1 MNLSDFMHKELMLI
15 DLLSDTKE
23 DIIKEL
29 ICPIIKTGFTDS
41 EEPLYKAILD
51 REALGST
58 AIGKGVAI
66 PHAETTSVKEKII
79 VFGRSKKGID
89 FNAIDGKPVHLF
101 FMIISPHREISPHL
115 KILARIFR
123 FLKDKTF
130 RDALMNAKSS
140 EDIMELIA
148 MEEKP
153 SSERSNVNEEINQ
166 ERRKYP
172 RYPIAI
178 SVELRLQDDSV
189 KHLIGYYGY
198 TKNIGLG
205 GIYVKI
211 PRHKNVEYPRMEEKT
226 KLQVKIP
233 VLDIQKY
240 LELNGE
246 IAWCLQKEEDCNI
259 GVQFI
264 SNNEEIKA
272 CLSRFVESVK

>member
-198 TKNIGLG
+198 TKNISLG

-264 SNNEEIKA
+264 SNDDEIRA

>member
-1 MNLSDFMHKELMLI
+1 MNLSDFMHKDLILI

-23 DIIKEL
+23 DIIEEL
-29 ICPIIKTGFTDS
+29 ICSIIKTGFTDS

-130 RDALMNAKSS
+130 RDALMNAKSP
-140 EDIMELIA
+140 EDIIELIA

-153 SSERSNVNEEINQ
+153 PSERSNINEDINQ

-172 RYPIAI
+172 RYPVAI

-198 TKNIGLG
+198 TKNISLG

-211 PRHKNVEYPRMEEKT
+211 PRHKNVGYPRMEEKT

-264 SNNEEIKA
+264 SNDDEIRA

>member
-1 MNLSDFMHKELMLI
+1 MNLSDFMHKDLILI

-23 DIIKEL
+23 DIIEEL
-29 ICPIIKTGFTDS
+29 ICSIIKTGFTDS

-153 SSERSNVNEEINQ
+153 PSERSNMNEDINQ

-172 RYPIAI
+172 RYPVAI

-198 TKNIGLG
+198 TKNISLG

-264 SNNEEIKA
+264 SNDDEIRA

>member
-1 MNLSDFMHKELMLI
+1 MNLSDFMHKDLILI

-23 DIIKEL
+23 DIIEEL
-29 ICPIIKTGFTDS
+29 ICSIIKTGFTDS

-153 SSERSNVNEEINQ
+153 PSERSNINEDINQ

-172 RYPIAI
+172 RYPVAI
-178 SVELRLQDDSV
+178 SVELRLQDNSV

-198 TKNIGLG
+198 TKNISLG

-264 SNNEEIKA
+264 SNDDEIRA

>member
-1 MNLSDFMHKELMLI
+1 MNLSDFMHKDLILI

-29 ICPIIKTGFTDS
+29 ICSIIKTGFTDS

-66 PHAETTSVKEKII
+66 PHAETTFVKEKII

-89 FNAIDGKPVHLF
+89 FNAIDSKPVHLF

-130 RDALMNAKSS
+130 RDALMNAKSP
-140 EDIMELIA
+140 EDIIELIA
-148 MEEKP
+148 MEGKP
-153 SSERSNVNEEINQ
+153 LSERDNMNEEMKQ
-166 ERRKYP
+166 ERREHP
-172 RYPIAI
+172 RYPVAI
-178 SVELRLQDDSV
+178 SVELRLQDDSA
-189 KHLIGYYGY
+189 KHLIGYYSY
-198 TKNIGLG
+198 TKNISLG

-211 PRHKNVEYPRMEEKT
+211 PRHKNAEYPRMEEKI

-233 VLDIQKY
+233 VLDIQRY
-240 LELNGE
+240 LELNGQ
-246 IAWCLQKEEDCNI
+246 IIWHSQKEEDYNI
-259 GVQFI
+259 GIKFI
-264 SNNEEIKA
+264 SNDEKMEA
-272 CLSRFVESVK
+272 CLSGFMESIK

>member
-79 VFGRSKKGID
+79 VFGRSKKRID

-153 SSERSNVNEEINQ
+153 PSERSNMNEDINQ

-172 RYPIAI
+172 RYPVAI

-198 TKNIGLG
+198 TKNISLG

>member
-1 MNLSDFMHKELMLI
+1 MNLSDFMRKELVLI
-15 DLLSDTKE
+15 DLLSNKKE

-29 ICPIIKTGFTDS
+29 ICPIIKTGFTNS
-41 EEPLYKAILD
+41 EETLYKAILD

-89 FNAIDGKPVHLF
+89 FNAIDGKPVNLF
-101 FMIISPHREISPHL
+101 FMIVSPRREISPHL

-140 EDIMELIA
+140 GDIMELIA

-153 SSERSNVNEEINQ
+153 SSERSNMNQ
-166 ERRKYP
+166 ERREHP
-172 RYPIAI
+172 RYPVNVGI
-178 SVELRLQDDSV
+178 ELRLQNDSA

-198 TKNIGLG
+198 TKNISLG
-205 GIYVKI
+205 GVYVKI
-211 PRHKNVEYPRMEEKT
+211 PGHKNMEYPMIKEKIE
-226 KLQVKIP
+226 LQIRIP

-240 LELNGE
+240 LELNGQ
-246 IAWCLQKEEDCNI
+246 IIWCSRKEEDYNI
-259 GVQFI
+259 GIQFI
-264 SNNEEIKA
+264 PNDKEREVS
-272 CLSRFVESVK
+272 LTRFVESIK

>member
-1 MNLSDFMHKELMLI
+1 MNLSEFMRKDLILI
-15 DLLSDTKE
+15 DLLSDKKE

-41 EEPLYKAILD
+41 EETLYKAILD

-115 KILARIFR
+115 KILARISR

-130 RDALMNAKSS
+130 RDALMNAKSP
-140 EDIMELIA
+140 EDIIELIA

-153 SSERSNVNEEINQ
+153 LSERSNMNEEMKQ
-166 ERRKYP
+166 ERREHP
-172 RYPIAI
+172 RYPVAI
-178 SVELRLQDDSV
+178 SVELRLQDDSA
-189 KHLIGYYGY
+189 KHLIGYYSY
-198 TKNIGLG
+198 TKNISLG

-211 PRHKNVEYPRMEEKT
+211 PRHKNAEYPRMEEKI

-233 VLDIQKY
+233 VLDIQRY
-240 LELNGE
+240 LELNGQ
-246 IAWCLQKEEDCNI
+246 IIWHSQKEEDYNI
-259 GVQFI
+259 GIKFI
-264 SNNEEIKA
+264 SNDEKMEA
-272 CLSRFVESVK
+272 CLSGFMESIK

>member
-153 SSERSNVNEEINQ
+153 PSERSNINEDINQ

-172 RYPIAI
+172 RYPVAI

-198 TKNIGLG
+198 TKNISLG

-264 SNNEEIKA
+264 SNDDEIRA

>member
-198 TKNIGLG
+198 TKNISLG

>member
-1 MNLSDFMHKELMLI
+1 MNLSDFMHKDLILI

-23 DIIKEL
+23 DIIEEL
-29 ICPIIKTGFTDS
+29 ICSIIKTGFTDS

-153 SSERSNVNEEINQ
+153 PSERSNMNKDINQ

-172 RYPIAI
+172 RYPVAI

-198 TKNIGLG
+198 TKNISLG

-264 SNNEEIKA
+264 SNDDEIRA

>member
-1 MNLSDFMHKELMLI
+1 MNLSDFMHKDLILI

-23 DIIKEL
+23 DIIEEL
-29 ICPIIKTGFTDS
+29 ICSIIKTGFTDS

-153 SSERSNVNEEINQ
+153 PSERSNINEDINQ

-172 RYPIAI
+172 RYPVAI

-198 TKNIGLG
+198 TKNISLG

-264 SNNEEIKA
+264 SNDDEIRA